1 MSGHTLSNSSRKSS
15 RSNRSNRSNRSITSD
30 NFSKG
35 NCTGT
40 FLNVNLLFLFFL
52 GMFLYMS
59 IKTPMFPNI
68 TQTKK
73 AFLDRLVNTLSSEKK
88 KLI

>member
-1 MSGHTLSNSSRKSS
+1 MSGHTLSNSSRNSS
-15 RSNRSNRSNRSITSD
+15 RSTRSTTSE
-30 NFSKG
+30 NFPKG

-40 FLNVNLLFLFFL
+40 FLNVNLLFLFFF

-68 TQTKK
+68 SQTKK